1 MTAFDAERLAPLV
14 SLSVQ
19 GFRCF
24 TGLEVRPLETINV
37 IVGRNNAGKTCLLEA
52 IEVLLDGEPSALARI
67 AMRREEVEVEDEN
80 KFSSPVVRPAVHY
93 AFHQGAAREAHDRG
107 WVVSSSRPFEIA
119 GEVASYDESQPLH
132 RSFVKATVTL
142 GEEFRGALQWE
153 NWRGEKKYPFDLVDA
168 KSTPFAQR
176 GALFVGSER
185 PSGASSANL
194 WGQLSGSNAED
205 GVIEA
210 LRIIEPRVKRIG
222 LGYQPPGVFLG
233 LDDDDARYP
242 LGHFGEG
249 VGRLFSLAAY
259 LALSAGR
266 TLLIDDIDTGL
277 HVSTMKKMWELVFTA
292 ARKFDLQLFATTH
305 SDDCLRGLAAALAE
319 HPEFHSMVAL
329 HRLDLGSPTTTHY
342 DAEEIIRSADANLEV
357 RG

>member
-1 MTAFDAERLAPLV
+1 MTAFDSEPMSPLD
-14 SLSVQ
+14 SLSIR

-24 TGLEVRPLETINV
+24 AQLDVPGLERINV
-37 IVGRNNAGKTCLLEA
+37 VVGRNNAGKTCLLEA
-52 IEVLLDGEPSALARI
+52 IEVLLDGDPSALARI
-67 AMRREEVEVEDEN
+67 AMRREEVEVENES
-80 KFSSPVVRPAVHY
+80 KFSSPVVRPILHY
-93 AFHQGAAREAHDRG
+93 AFYQGGMGTAHENG
-107 WVVSSSRPFEIA
+107 WVVSSQRPFEIA
-119 GEVASYDESQPLH
+119 GASNLPDGSPYRP
-132 RSFVKATVTL
+132 FVKATFTI
-142 GEEFRGALQWE
+142 GKDFRGALRWE
-153 NWRGEKKYPFDLVDA
+153 NWRGAGTYPYDLAEA

-176 GALFVGSER
+176 AALFVGSER
-185 PSGASSANL
+185 PSGANSANL
-194 WGQLSGSNAED
+194 WGQLSGSKIED

-233 LDDDDARYP
+233 LDGDDARYP

-259 LALSAGR
+259 LALSSGR

-277 HVSTMKKMWELVFTA
+277 HVSTMKKMWELVFA
-292 ARKFDLQLFATTH
+292 AAHKFDLQLFATTH

-319 HPEFHSMVAL
+319 RPDFHSMVAL
-329 HRLDLGSPTTTHY
+329 HRLDAGSSTTTRY